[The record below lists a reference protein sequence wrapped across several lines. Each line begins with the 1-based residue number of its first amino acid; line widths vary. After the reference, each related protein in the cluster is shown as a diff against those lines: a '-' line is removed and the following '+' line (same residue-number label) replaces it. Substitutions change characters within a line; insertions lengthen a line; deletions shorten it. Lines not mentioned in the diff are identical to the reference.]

1 MAFLKLLLFMQK
13 LLLVFFILNVFTVSG
28 QKVEGTVKDADGNP
42 LPFGS
47 VLVKGTPMGVTA
59 NNQGE
64 YSISLTPGK
73 YTLVCYYVGYTSQE
87 KTVSLTNADQKVNFV
102 LTVQKLTLK
111 EVIIKGNGEDPA
123 YEIIRQAIKKRSF
136 YENQLKAFEAQV
148 YIKGLIRLKSLPNKI
163 FGQKIPEEDRTDMGI
178 DSSGKGIIYLSESV
192 EKISAE
198 EPDKFKLEVISSRVS
213 GSNGFGFDFPV
224 FIDFYKNNVN
234 VFASQLNPRGFISP
248 IADAALSYYKYKFLG
263 SFFEDGNEV
272 NVITVTPKRD
282 YEPLFSGIINI
293 TENDW
298 RIYSCNLSLTQKSQL
313 QILDTLQISQL
324 FVPVE
329 KDIWRIKNQVLH
341 FNFDQL
347 GLKAA
352 GNFVNVYSK
361 YNLHPN
367 FSKDYFNRV
376 VIKYDSAVNKKPHSY
391 WDSIRPVPL
400 EPEEIKDYKTKD
412 SAFEAR
418 KDSIEKNIDSLRKKQ
433 GTVTLWQLLWSGV
446 NRTHFSYKEDYQIKF
461 DPLLKTVQY
470 NTVEGL
476 AINPSLV
483 ISEYVKKLQTEI
495 SFIADARYGFNNH
508 HLNPWAGLKFAS
520 KEDFDPDKKM
530 KNQSFFVAGGKR
542 VSHFFK
548 ESNTTGLGNSIGT
561 LLYGRNDMKIY
572 ENYFAKSGFQ
582 KKWESGISFLIEG
595 EYEDRL
601 PLNNTTDFVLNDK
614 WKSRL
619 TPNYPVEIMSSQFT
633 RHQAVLLRASVSATP
648 GQRYIEFPKYKMA
661 VGSKYPTFTFD
672 YTKGIKNIFGSDVD
686 YDKWAL
692 NIADNANLK
701 LAGSIKYSV
710 TFGGFLNTKS
720 VYPQDYKHFYASFS
734 HIAGEYVRS
743 LQIASDYEF
752 SNDAPFYTEFLFE
765 HHSNGLFT
773 NKIPLLKKLN
783 WNLVEGTNA
792 LYINPNTRYA
802 EIFVGLEN
810 IFKIFRVDFV
820 TGFQNGFKPVYTYR
834 VGFGGLLGG
843 PFNAQRFKR
852 TEKII
857 DVW

>member
-1 MAFLKLLLFMQK
+1 MQK
-13 LLLVFFILNVFTVSG
+13 LLLVFFIFNVFSLSA
-28 QKVEGTVKDADGNP
+28 QKIGGTVKDADGNP
-42 LPFGS
+42 LPFAS
-47 VLVKGTPMGVTA
+47 ILVKGTPMGVTA
-59 NNQGE
+59 NNHGE
-64 YSISLTPGK
+64 YSITLAPGK
-73 YTLVCYYVGYTSQE
+73 YTLVCYYVGYTSKE
-87 KTVSLTNADQKVNFV
+87 KTISLTTENQKMDFV

-123 YEIIRQAIKKRSF
+123 YEIIRQAIKKRPF
-136 YENQLKAFEAQV
+136 YENQVKAFEAEV
-148 YIKGLIRLKSLPNKI
+148 YIKGLIKLKSLPDKI
-163 FGQKIPEEDRTDMGI
+163 FGQKIPEEDRAVMGI

-192 EKISAE
+192 TKVSAE

-248 IADAALSYYKYKFLG
+248 IADGALNYYKYKFLG
-263 SFFEDGNEV
+263 SFFENGNEV
-272 NVITVTPKRD
+272 NVITVMPKRN

-341 FNFDQL
+341 FNFNQL
-347 GLKAA
+347 GLKAE

-376 VIKYDSAVNKKPHSY
+376 VIKYDTAVNKKPHSY

-400 EPEEIKDYKTKD
+400 EPEEIKDYKSKD
-412 SAFEAR
+412 SAFATR
-418 KDSIEKNIDSLRKKQ
+418 NDTTKQNPDSLRKKQ
-433 GTVTLWQLLWSGV
+433 GPLKFTQIFWSGV
-446 NRTHFSYKEDYQIKF
+446 NRTHFSYTNLYQVQF
-461 DPLLKTVQY
+461 DPLLKTLQY

-483 ISEYVKKLQTEI
+483 ISKFSKILKTKI

-508 HLNPWAGLKFAS
+508 HLNPWAGLKFSSA
-520 KEDFDPDKKM
+520 DVFDPDKKM

-542 VSHFFK
+542 VSQFFK
-548 ESNTTGLGNSIGT
+548 ESNVTGLGNSIGT

-601 PLNNTTDFVLNDK
+601 PINNTTDFVLNDK
-614 WKSRL
+614 WQNRL

-633 RHQAVLLRASVSATP
+633 RHQAVLLHASVSATP

-661 VGSKYPTFTFD
+661 IGSKFPTFTLD

-692 NIADNANLK
+692 NIVDNTNFK

-710 TFGGFLNTKS
+710 SFGGFLNTKS
-720 VYPQDYKHFYASFS
+720 VFPQDYKHYYASFS
-734 HIAGEYVRS
+734 HIAGEYVKS
-743 LQIASDYEF
+743 LQIASDYQF
-752 SNDAPFYTEFLFE
+752 SNISPFYTEFLFE
-765 HHSNGLFT
+765 HHSNGLIT

-792 LYINPNTRYA
+792 LYIKPDTRYA

-810 IFKIFRVDFV
+810 IFKFFRIDFV

-834 VGFGGLLGG
+834 VGFGGLLGV

-857 DVW
+857 DLW

>member
-1 MAFLKLLLFMQK
+1 MSLL
-13 LLLVFFILNVFTVSG
+13 FILNVFTLSA
-28 QKVEGTVKDADGNP
+28 QKIEGTVKNAEGHI
-42 LPFGS
+42 LPFAS
-47 VLVKGTPMGVTA
+47 ILVKGSPLGVTA

-64 YSISLTPGK
+64 FSIALAPGK
-73 YTLVCYYVGYTSQE
+73 YTLECRYVGYSTEE
-87 KTVSLTNADQKVNFV
+87 KQIVLNSETKTVNFV
-102 LTVQKLTLK
+102 LSVQRLILK
-111 EVIIKGNGEDPA
+111 EVIVKENSEDPA
-123 YEIIRQAIKKRSF
+123 YEIIRQAIKKRPF
-136 YENQLKAFEAQV
+136 YEKQVKAYEAQI
-148 YIKGLIRLKSLPNKI
+148 YIKGLIKLKSLPEKI
-163 FGQKIPEEDRTDMGI
+163 FGQKIPEEDRAGMGI
-178 DSSGKGIIYLSESV
+178 DSSGRGIIYLSESV
-192 EKISAE
+192 TKVSAQ

-224 FIDFYKNNVN
+224 IIDFYKNNVS

-248 IADAALSYYKYKFLG
+248 IADGALNFYKYKFLG

-272 NVITVTPKRD
+272 NVITVTPKRN

-341 FNFDQL
+341 FSFNQL
-347 GLKAA
+347 GLKAE

-361 YNLHPN
+361 YHLNPD
-367 FSKDYFNRV
+367 FSKDYFNKV
-376 VIKYDSAVNKKPHSY
+376 VIKYDTAVNKKPHSY

-412 SAFEAR
+412 SAFAVQ
-418 KDSIEKNIDSLRKKQ
+418 KDSVVKNIDSLKKKQ
-433 GTVTLWQLLWSGV
+433 GPVKVWQMLWSGV
-446 NRTHFSYKEDYQIKF
+446 NRTHFSYKNTYQIQF
-461 DPLLKTVQY
+461 DPLLKTLQY

-483 ISEYVKKLQTEI
+483 ISKYSEKLKTKI
-495 SFIADARYGFNNH
+495 SFIADARYGFNNR
-508 HLNPWAGLKFAS
+508 HLNPWAGFKFSS
-520 KEDFDPDKKM
+520 KEDRDPDKKM
-530 KNQSFFVAGGKR
+530 KNQSFFIAGGKR
-542 VSHFFK
+542 VSQFFK
-548 ESNTTGLGNSIGT
+548 ESNITGLGNSIGT

-572 ENYFAKSGFQ
+572 ENYFAKTGFE

-614 WKSRL
+614 WQSRL
-619 TPNYPVEIMSSQFT
+619 TPNYPVEIISSQFK
-633 RHQAVLLRASVSATP
+633 RHQAVLLHGSVSATP

-661 VGSKYPTFTFD
+661 IGSKYPTFTFD
-672 YTKGIKNIFGSDVD
+672 YTKGIKNIFGSDVE

-720 VYPQDYKHFYASFS
+720 VFTQDYKHFYASFS
-734 HIAGEYVRS
+734 HIAGEYVKS
-743 LQIASDYEF
+743 LQVVSDYQF
-752 SNDAPFYTEFLFE
+752 SNDSPLYTEFLFE
-765 HHSNGLFT
+765 HHSNGLIT

-783 WNLVEGTNA
+783 WNLVEGINS
-792 LYINPNTRYA
+792 LYIHPNTKYA
-802 EIFVGLEN
+802 EAFVGLEN
-810 IFKIFRVDFV
+810 IFKIFRIDFV

-834 VGFGGLLGG
+834 VGFGGLLGA

-857 DVW
+857 NVW